1 MPRWPIALALL
12 TAHDHGVATAGSS
25 GGRPAAGL
33 RGRVRRRTPVSPQ
46 RHLRAGPTRRA
57 ASQPARHR
65 LAPRPRGQRYLAV
78 GRTDGRGH
86 WTWIPARH
94 DVHPG
99 APYALR
105 ITTAA
110 GTPTNTVEVWIFPR
124 HG

>member
-12 TAHDHGVATAGSS
+12 TATITASPPPAGAADDPPRVCVAVSATAPRCHRSATFEQ
-25 GGRPAAGL
+25 GRP
-33 RGRVRRRTPVSPQ
+33 VV
-46 RHLRAGPTRRA
+46 LRASRPGTVWRRA
-57 ASQPARHR
+57 
-65 LAPRPRGQRYLAV
+65 PRGQRYLAV